1 MKKIKHFIVQTLDSG
16 TDTIRTFCMK
26 LCERLS
32 QFPKREEP
40 VSPPETVDD
49 IFLRE
54 WTLVLTENARV
65 FSGLYNGLKHVQSGN
80 AKKPEKILR
89 EWSQRTHDRWEN
101 ESVDILCQKQ
111 IVPLIE
117 AEDRENLIKWACLLL
132 DAAGA
137 AGIMNE
143 ETEILVLTE
152 ENADAYMEWDG
163 NALYPEDEIEVII
176 PAWYQNGRVLEQGRC
191 RKLGQTKTETVQP
204 QTDTEAEPQSKPH
217 ARTEETETSAKTL
230 KTVLNQ
236 DVTFG
241 RNGNGETAEVVLCD
255 PEHNYRKVIV
265 NYDGFFADFPGIVQG
280 RWTRYLKGKFDFDA
294 GRVCFRTSFEKQG
307 DGYRC
312 LWEIQP
318 DGRYWADED
327 GFGAENDFEI
337 ILYADLDA
345 RGVFKESFRI
355 YTIDG
360 RRAEESD
367 EKNDS
372 IYSERGNCSRCDQ
385 FH

>member
-1 MKKIKHFIVQTLDSG
+1 MH
-16 TDTIRTFCMK
+16 RY
-26 LCERLS
+26 
-32 QFPKREEP
+32 
-40 VSPPETVDD
+40 DD
-49 IFLRE
+49 
-54 WTLVLTENARV
+54 
-65 FSGLYNGLKHVQSGN
+65 
-80 AKKPEKILR
+80 
-89 EWSQRTHDRWEN
+89 
-101 ESVDILCQKQ
+101 
-111 IVPLIE
+111 
-117 AEDRENLIKWACLLL
+117 
-132 DAAGA
+132 
-137 AGIMNE
+137 
-143 ETEILVLTE
+143 
-152 ENADAYMEWDG
+152 
-163 NALYPEDEIEVII
+163 
-176 PAWYQNGRVLEQGRC
+176 
-191 RKLGQTKTETVQP
+191 TKTESQI
-204 QTDTEAEPQSKPH
+204 EPQSKPH
-217 ARTEETETSAKTL
+217 ARTEETETSAKTS

-255 PEHNYRKVIV
+255 SEHNYRKVIV

-294 GRVCFRTSFEKQG
+294 GRVCFRTSFEKRG

-345 RGVFKESFRI
+345 RGVFKEPFRI

-360 RRAEESD
+360 RCVKESD
-367 EKNDS
+367 EKDDS
-372 IYSERGNCSRCDQ
+372 IYSERGNCSRRDQ